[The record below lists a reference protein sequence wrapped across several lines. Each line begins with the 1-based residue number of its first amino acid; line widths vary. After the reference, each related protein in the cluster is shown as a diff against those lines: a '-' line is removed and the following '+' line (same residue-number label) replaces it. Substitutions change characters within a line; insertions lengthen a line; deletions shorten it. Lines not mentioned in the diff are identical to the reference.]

1 MRERL
6 LNHVFFTRKLR
17 CLLALVTML
26 ILPLDLL
33 AQGGQQLNDPD
44 LKYVDPTKQ
53 SAAPIVVSEWE
64 INWSERFNN
73 VSYPYLYN
81 PHQLQDI
88 TYTSSD
94 ESVATIDGNGTI
106 TPVAPGTTTITASYP
121 EDGWYNSGTAS
132 YELTYEDDRFD
143 FSQSGASLSSTTA
156 SATYGDTS
164 VSTPDLMKGDLSK
177 ETFTYDSS
185 NKSVATVDASGVVTI
200 VAAGSTDIIASFGG
214 NEYYKPGSLTYALT
228 VNKKTVTVTAGITAS
243 DKTYDGSTSATLVC
257 SSATIS
263 GRVGNDVL
271 TVTATGTFADANV
284 GAGKTVAISGI
295 TLGGTAVSNYVL
307 AASGNQSS
315 TTANITAKEA
325 TLSWSNTSFTYDGQ
339 SHVPTATVSNL
350 IGSDACTV
358 TVDGAQT
365 NVGTYTATATALSN
379 SNYKLP
385 TTVTQS
391 FTISAATMTVTA
403 TGYDA
408 AYDGQA
414 HGISVSAPDG
424 ATVKYGESA
433 TSCTLDASPTYTN
446 VGTYTVYYEVT
457 KANYTTITG
466 SATVKISKAAGSIS
480 YATASVD
487 KTFGDAAFTNAL
499 TKTGDGGVTYSSG
512 NTAVATVDA
521 TSGQVTIV
529 GAGSATI
536 TATVTDGTNY
546 TYATKTASYTLTVAA
561 ATMTVTATGYSAAY
575 DGQAHGISVTAP
587 EGATVKY
594 GESATNCTLDASP
607 TYTNAGTYTVYYEV
621 TKANYGTVTGS
632 ATVTISKAAGSISY
646 ATASVSKTFGD
657 AAFTNA
663 LTKTGDGTVTYSSSN
678 TGVATVNSS
687 TGEVA
692 IKGDGTTT
700 ITATVADGTNYTYAT
715 KTATYTL
722 SVGVAAMEV
731 SATGYEGVYD
741 GQPHSIRVTAPEGAK
756 VRYGEGAAI
765 YTSDTSPTFT
775 NAGDYL
781 VFYEVT
787 KENYA
792 TVTGSAAVKI
802 SKVPVTLF
810 MDVSDKTIKKDE
822 KIRIEYSTSPVG
834 LPIVFSSS
842 DDAVTMISTI
852 KVDSRFSELFVK
864 ALYPGEATIT
874 ATYDG
879 GTNYESISASFTV
892 TVEVEA
898 IQAINDNQ
906 NYSFEASDY
915 MNADGSEEPL
925 NGVIINNIFHNLSV
939 GNSTGYDSEEKCLAI
954 GSPTSPE
961 NIRGA
966 VEGTARFLMDNDY
979 PSDPAEYDE
988 WLALWSGM
996 AFFVDAPGEGEEG
1009 VLTVESKEEGACH
1022 IAIQPG
1028 VSDLSTFQHSERDK
1042 DDVLI
1047 TPDGVF
1053 DLKKWLEDNGY
1064 VWIGSADGKDA
1075 MPVVIVN
1082 VLDGSARTKAIQ
1094 KGKKSGINVKVYT
1107 VTYKVR
1113 STSGIETIDR
1123 ETKILSEDGWYDLRG
1138 QRISQPQKKGLYI
1151 NNGRK
1156 IVIK

>member
-6 LNHVFFTRKLR
+6 LNQVFFTGKLGK
-17 CLLALVTML
+17 LLLFLSILMPLNALAQLSAPNCESYIKAGKLSFLLVGNGQTVTSYTVTAKYSVAYVDGEGNQTDVTCPTDANGGWDTVEL
-26 ILPLDLL
+26 DARPVTVTAYFEKDGVKSESITIVYYGFASSEVSTPYSYEGTYNAPDIVPALPTGSTVAYYSAGAAAAPVNSINSSTGVITIAGIETSSYSAEVILPQDYNMSNGYYYFNGHGQNGLMIDAFTL
-33 AQGGQQLNDPD
+33 AVTKRPLSECTVSLSPESITYDGSNHTP
-44 LKYVDPTKQ
+44 YVEVKDG
-53 SAAPIVVSEWE
+53 IYL
-64 INWSERFNN
+64 FNKDADYT
-73 VSYPYLYN
+73 VSYPTE
-81 PHQLQDI
+81 I
-88 TYTSSD
+88 TN
-94 ESVATIDGNGTI
+94 A
-106 TPVAPGTTTITASYP
+106 
-121 EDGWYNSGTAS
+121 
-132 YELTYEDDRFD
+132 
-143 FSQSGASLSSTTA
+143 
-156 SATYGDTS
+156 GD
-164 VSTPDLMKGDLSK
+164 
-177 ETFTYDSS
+177 Y
-185 NKSVATVDASGVVTI
+185 
-200 VAAGSTDIIASFGG
+200 
-214 NEYYKPGSLTYALT
+214 
-228 VNKKTVTVTAGITAS
+228 TVTVTALDNGRLS
-243 DKTYDGSTSATLVC
+243 GSVEKTL
-257 SSATIS
+257 TIS
-263 GRVGNDVL
+263 PRSIEDA
-271 TVTATGTFADANV
+271 TVTLTPTSFDYNGSEQSPSV
-284 GAGKTVAISGI
+284 TVALPSPK
-295 TLGGTAVSNYVL
+295 GGLEPALDPSNYTVTL
-307 AASGNQSS
+307 TN
-315 TTANITAKEA
+315 A
-325 TLSWSNTSFTYDGQ
+325 TNAG
-339 SHVPTATVSNL
+339 TATV
-350 IGSDACTV
+350 TV
-358 TVDGAQT
+358 TGKGNYT
-365 NVGTYTATATALSN
+365 GTASAT
-379 SNYKLP
+379 
-385 TTVTQS
+385 
-391 FTISAATMTVTA
+391 FTINKV
-403 TGYDA
+403 
-408 AYDGQA
+408 
-414 HGISVSAPDG
+414 
-424 ATVKYGESA
+424 
-433 TSCTLDASPTYTN
+433 
-446 VGTYTVYYEVT
+446 
-457 KANYTTITG
+457 
-466 SATVKISKAAGSIS
+466 AGSIS

-487 KTFGDAAFTNAL
+487 KTYGDAAFTNAL

-536 TATVTDGTNY
+536 TATVADGTNY
-546 TYATKTASYTLTVAA
+546 TYATKTASYTLTVAS
-561 ATMTVTATGYSAAY
+561 ATMTVTATGYDAAY
-575 DGQAHGISVTAP
+575 DGQAHGISVAAP
-587 EGATVKY
+587 EGATMKY
-594 GESATNCTLDASP
+594 GESATDCTLEASP

-632 ATVTISKAAGSISY
+632 ATVTISKAACSISY
-646 ATASVSKTFGD
+646 ATASMSKTFGD

-663 LTKTGDGTVTYSSSN
+663 LTKTGDGSVTYSSSN
-678 TGVATVNSS
+678 TAVATVDSS
-687 TGEVA
+687 TGEVT
-692 IKGDGTTT
+692 IKGEGTAT

-715 KTATYTL
+715 KTASYTL
-722 SVGVAAMEV
+722 GVGMATMTVT
-731 SATGYEGVYD
+731 ATGYEGLYD
-741 GQPHSIRVTAPEGAK
+741 GQPHSIHVTAPEGAK

-852 KVDSRFSELFVK
+852 KVDSRFAELFVK

-1028 VSDLSTFQHSERDK
+1028 VCDLSTFQHSERDK

-1082 VLDGSARTKAIQ
+1082 VLDGSARTKTIE

-1113 STSGIETIDR
+1113 STSGIESIGR

>member
-1 MRERL
+1 M
-6 LNHVFFTRKLR
+6 
-17 CLLALVTML
+17 LVTML

-33 AQGGQQLNDPD
+33 AQGGQQQLNDPD

-53 SAAPIVVSEWE
+53 SAAPIVVSEWK
-64 INWSERFNN
+64 INWSERFNAT
-73 VSYPYLYN
+73 YPYLYN
-81 PHQLQDI
+81 PHKLQDI

-106 TPVAPGTTTITASYP
+106 TPVAPGTTTITASFT

-143 FSQSGASLSSTTA
+143 FGQSGASLSSTTA

-185 NKSVATVDASGVVTI
+185 DKSVATVDASGVVTI

-228 VNKKTVTVTAGITAS
+228 VNRKTVTVTAGITAS

-257 SSATIS
+257 SSATFN
-263 GRVGNDVL
+263 GLVGNDVL

-284 GAGKTVAISGI
+284 GTGKTVAISGI
-295 TLGGTAVSNYVL
+295 TLGGAAVSNYEL

-325 TLSWSNTSFTYDGQ
+325 TLSWSNTSFIYDGQ

-385 TTVTQS
+385 AAVTQS

-403 TGYDA
+403 TGYEA

-414 HGISVSAPDG
+414 HGISVSAPNG

-446 VGTYTVYYEVT
+446 AGTYTVYYEVT

-480 YATASVD
+480 YATASVN

-499 TKTGDGGVTYSSG
+499 TKTGDGSVSYSSG

-536 TATVTDGTNY
+536 TATVADGTNY
-546 TYATKTASYTLTVAA
+546 TYATKTSSYTLTVAV
-561 ATMTVTATGYSAAY
+561 ATMTVTATGYNAAY
-575 DGQAHGISVTAP
+575 DGQAHGISVSAP
-587 EGATVKY
+587 DGATVKY
-594 GESATNCTLDASP
+594 GESATSCTLNASP

-663 LTKTGDGTVTYSSSN
+663 LTKTGDGSVTYSSSN

-687 TGEVA
+687 TGEVT

-715 KTATYTL
+715 KTASYTL

-731 SATGYEGVYD
+731 SAIGYEGVYD
-741 GQPHSIRVTAPEGAK
+741 GQPHGITVTAPEGAK

-765 YTSDTSPTFT
+765 YTTDTSPTFT
-775 NAGDYL
+775 NAGTYT
-781 VFYEVT
+781 VYYEVT
-787 KENYA
+787 KENFA
-792 TVTGSAAVKI
+792 TVNGSAVVKI
-802 SKVPVTLF
+802 SKVPVALEIE
-810 MDVSDKTIKKDE
+810 DGNITIKKGE
-822 KIRIEYSTSPVG
+822 RYIRNYSTSPEG

-842 DDAVTMISTI
+842 NE
-852 KVDSRFSELFVK
+852 KVATVNIVEYDGISELYVN
-864 ALYPGEATIT
+864 AMYSGETTIT
-874 ATYDG
+874 AAYDG
-879 GTNYESISASFTV
+879 GTNYESISASFEV
-892 TVEVEA
+892 TVEVET
-898 IQAINDNQ
+898 IQTLNDNQ
-906 NYSFEASDY
+906 NYSFAATDY
-915 MNADGSEEPL
+915 VNADGSEKPL

-939 GNSTGYDSEEKCLAI
+939 DNATGYDSEEKCIAI

-966 VEGTARFLMDNDY
+966 VEGTVKYLMDNGS
-979 PSDPAEYDE
+979 PSDPAGHDD
-988 WLALWSGM
+988 WLASWSGM
-996 AFFVDAPGEGEEG
+996 AFFVNAPGEGEEG

-1028 VSDLSTFQHSERDK
+1028 VSDLRTFQHSERGNDH
-1042 DDVLI
+1042 VLF
-1047 TPDGVF
+1047 TPDDGYN
-1053 DLKKWLEDNGY
+1053 LKKWAEDNGY
-1064 VWIGSADGKDA
+1064 VWIDFDDGGDA

-1082 VLDGSARTKAIQ
+1082 VLDGAARTKTIE

-1107 VTYKVR
+1107 VTYNVR
-1113 STSGIETIDR
+1113 SASGIETIGR

-1138 QRISQPQKKGLYI
+1138 QHISQPQKKGLYI

>member
-73 VSYPYLYN
+73 VSYPYLHN

-106 TPVAPGTTTITASYP
+106 TPVAPGTTTITASFT
-121 EDGWYNSGTAS
+121 EDGWYSSGSAS

-143 FSQSGASLSSTTA
+143 FSQSGAYLSSTTA

-164 VSTPDLMKGDLSK
+164 VSTPDLTKGDLSK

-228 VNKKTVTVTAGITAS
+228 VNRKTVTVTAGITAS

-284 GAGKTVAISGI
+284 GTGKTVAISGI
-295 TLGGTAVSNYVL
+295 TLGGAAVSNYVL

-365 NVGTYTATATALSN
+365 NVGSYTATATALSN

-385 TTVTQS
+385 ASVTQS

-446 VGTYTVYYEVT
+446 AGTYTVYYEVT

-480 YATASVD
+480 YATASVN

-499 TKTGDGGVTYSSG
+499 TKTGDGSVSYSSS

-536 TATVTDGTNY
+536 TATVADGTNY
-546 TYATKTASYTLTVAA
+546 TYATKTSSYTLTVAA
-561 ATMTVTATGYSAAY
+561 ATMTVTATGYNAAY
-575 DGQAHGISVTAP
+575 DGQAHGISVSAP
-587 EGATVKY
+587 DGATVKY
-594 GESATNCTLDASP
+594 GESATSCTLNASP

-632 ATVTISKAAGSISY
+632 ATVTISKAPGSISY

-663 LTKTGDGTVTYSSSN
+663 LTKTGDGSVTYSSSN

-687 TGEVA
+687 TGEVT

-715 KTATYTL
+715 KTASYTL

-731 SATGYEGVYD
+731 SAIGYEGVYD
-741 GQPHSIRVTAPEGAK
+741 GQPHGITVTAPEGAK

-765 YTSDTSPTFT
+765 YTTDTSPTFT
-775 NAGDYL
+775 NAGTYT
-781 VFYEVT
+781 VYYEVT
-787 KENYA
+787 KENFA
-792 TVTGSAAVKI
+792 TVNGSAVVKI
-802 SKVPVTLF
+802 SKVPVALEI
-810 MDVSDKTIKKDE
+810 DDRNITIKKGE
-822 KIRIEYSTSPVG
+822 RYIRDYRTWPVG

-842 DDAVTMISTI
+842 NE
-852 KVDSRFSELFVK
+852 KVATVNIVEYDGYSELCVN
-864 ALYPGEATIT
+864 AMYSGETTIT
-874 ATYDG
+874 AAYDG
-879 GTNYESISASFTV
+879 GTNYESISASFEV
-892 TVEVEA
+892 TVEVET
-898 IQAINDNQ
+898 IQTLNDNQ
-906 NYSFEASDY
+906 NYFFAATDY
-915 MNADGSEEPL
+915 VNADGSEKPL

-939 GNSTGYDSEEKCLAI
+939 DNATGYDSEEKCIAI
-954 GSPTSPE
+954 GNPTSPE

-966 VEGTARFLMDNDY
+966 VEGAVKYLMDNGS
-979 PSDPAEYDE
+979 PSDPAGHDD
-988 WLALWSGM
+988 WLASWSGM
-996 AFFVDAPGEGEEG
+996 AFFVNAPGEGEEG

-1028 VSDLSTFQHSERDK
+1028 VSDLSTFQHRERGNDH
-1042 DDVLI
+1042 VLF
-1047 TPDGVF
+1047 TPDDGYN
-1053 DLKKWLEDNGY
+1053 LKKWAEDNGY
-1064 VWIGSADGKDA
+1064 VWIDFDDGGDA

-1082 VLDGSARTKAIQ
+1082 VLEGAARTKTIE

-1107 VTYKVR
+1107 VTYNVR
-1113 STSGIETIDR
+1113 SASGIETIGR
-1123 ETKILSEDGWYDLRG
+1123 ETKILSEDGWYDLHG
-1138 QRISQPQKKGLYI
+1138 QHISQPQKKGLYI